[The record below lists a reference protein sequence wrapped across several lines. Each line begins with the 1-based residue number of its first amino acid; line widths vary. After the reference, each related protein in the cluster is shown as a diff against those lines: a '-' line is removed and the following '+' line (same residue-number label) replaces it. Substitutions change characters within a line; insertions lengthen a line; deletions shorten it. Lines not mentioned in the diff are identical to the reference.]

1 MTLNRGVIAP
11 ETEEEMFIGWAKAPA
26 IDRRFLFVAMPLTL
40 AGATGLGWMV
50 ASALGDPGAGRWE
63 QGATHVVEGVLAAKP
78 YPMIRVADATAPFGM
93 RSVLIVAQGKCTG
106 ALKLADLDKLIDPHR
121 NEKLYA
127 AIRAR
132 LEAHGGKGDK
142 AFPPDNPLKKPDRDG
157 NPTGPVVRTVTMVI
171 DKLSG
176 IPVRGGI
183 AKNDTML
190 RVDVFRHKKDGKFHL
205 VPVYVHHAVTK
216 ELPNR
221 AIVAFKDE
229 EEWTLIDE
237 QNFDF
242 LFSAHPNDLMRVTL
256 KQEALTGYFSG
267 CDRSTG
273 NVGLWA
279 HDRNSSV
286 GKDGFIRTGV
296 KTAIAF
302 EKFHVD
308 VLGNIYLAP
317 PEQRRGLA

>member
-1 MTLNRGVIAP
+1 
-11 ETEEEMFIGWAKAPA
+11 
-26 IDRRFLFVAMPLTL
+26 
-40 AGATGLGWMV
+40 
-50 ASALGDPGAGRWE
+50 
-63 QGATHVVEGVLAAKP
+63 
-78 YPMIRVADATAPFGM
+78 
-93 RSVLIVAQGKCTG
+93 
-106 ALKLADLDKLIDPHR
+106 
-121 NEKLYA
+121 
-127 AIRAR
+127 
-132 LEAHGGKGDK
+132 
-142 AFPPDNPLKKPDRDG
+142 
-157 NPTGPVVRTVTMVI
+157 
-171 DKLSG
+171 
-176 IPVRGGI
+176 
-183 AKNDTML
+183 
-190 RVDVFRHKKDGKFHL
+190 
-205 VPVYVHHAVTK
+205 
-216 ELPNR
+216 
-221 AIVAFKDE
+221 VAFKDE